1 MVQDTKELRGDAP
14 ADLVRAL
21 DALAL
26 SRDKSRNE
34 YVVEVLAAHVKRKL
48 NELSLAHRMLTG
60 NPLYPATGRS
70 DAPHKN
76 GVTE

>member
-1 MVQDTKELRGDAP
+1 MQDTKELRGDCP

-26 SRDKSRNE
+26 SRDRSRNE

-60 NPLYPATGRS
+60 NPLYPAFNRS
-70 DAPHKN
+70 DALHKN